1 MSVLKIRHWIACSP
15 QDVWDAYTTPEKF
28 CQFFAPEGLSIPL
41 ESVVLEVRVGGRF
54 ECDMVFDETGVV
66 NENKGILTAVEEP
79 NLLVGEEPSIGFR
92 STQRFLPDSGG
103 TLISID
109 QEVCR
114 PNLPRTP
121 KSMRLSARVIANLA
135 DFWAL
140 KLRIDPVNKVEAGP
154 NSLM

>member
-1 MSVLKIRHWIACSP
+1 MACSP
-15 QDVWDAYTTPEKF
+15 QDVWEAYTSPEKF

-79 NLLVGEEPSIGFR
+79 NLLVGEERSIGFR
-92 STQRFLPDSGG
+92 STQRFLSDSGG

-109 QEVCR
+109 QEG
-114 PNLPRTP
+114 LPAELATDP
-121 KSMRLSARVIANLA
+121 EVHEASVRVTASLA

-140 KLRIDPVNKVEAGP
+140 KPKIGPVNKVGAEP
-154 NSLM
+154 NL

>member
-1 MSVLKIRHWIACSP
+1 MSVLKIRQWIACSP
-15 QDVWDAYTTPEKF
+15 QDVWEAYTTPEKF
-28 CQFFAPEGLSIPL
+28 CQFFAPEGLSIPI

-79 NLLVGEEPSIGFR
+79 NLLVGEEPRIGFR

-109 QEVCR
+109 QEGLPAELATNPEVHEAFRSSYRKLGRLLGVETENR
-114 PNLPRTP
+114 PC
-121 KSMRLSARVIANLA
+121 
-135 DFWAL
+135 
-140 KLRIDPVNKVEAGP
+140 E
-154 NSLM
+154 